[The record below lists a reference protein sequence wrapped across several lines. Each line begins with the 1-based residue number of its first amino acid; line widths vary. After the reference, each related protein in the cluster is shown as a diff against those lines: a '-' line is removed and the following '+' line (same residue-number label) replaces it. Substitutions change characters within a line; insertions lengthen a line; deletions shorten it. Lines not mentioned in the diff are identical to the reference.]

1 MIQEFTYKSSL
12 VKSFQVKS
20 RRSCPSDMVFFF
32 HGLFLCVK
40 LHCCLILLSQVRY
53 AKGNSPLTGRSLQMD
68 RPKRT
73 VKYPCADSDPL
84 PMSSPDVRDADQAL
98 LSDKLQPC
106 PEQELWPP
114 NLTETN
120 LSPQQSRK
128 RVTLKRG
135 KAKKMFGWGDFQ
147 CKVKSTSLNLLIAG
161 KIVDHGNGTFSVFFR
176 YNTSGGG
183 NVSVGLV
190 PPSKVVEFDAAAQTV
205 LYSVESRMFN
215 CRVEHERVERG
226 TKSTR
231 CWYDPSHSCDQDQTH
246 SHVSWLCSKPFKVIC
261 VYIYFHSLN
270 YKLVQKVCPDYNY
283 HSESPY
289 LPFG

>member
-1 MIQEFTYKSSL
+1 MMMIASSL
-12 VKSFQVKS
+12 
-20 RRSCPSDMVFFF
+20 M
-32 HGLFLCVK
+32 
-40 LHCCLILLSQVRY
+40 CLMILLSINDVRY
-53 AKGNSPLTGRSLQMD
+53 AKGNSPLTARSLQMD

-73 VKYPCADSDPL
+73 MKHPYVDSDPS
-84 PMSSPDVRDADQAL
+84 PMSSPDDSDQTPAL

-106 PEQELWPP
+106 PEQELWDWAP
-114 NLTETN
+114 NLTETHP
-120 LSPQQSRK
+120 SAQQSRK
-128 RVTLKRG
+128 QVTVKRG

-161 KIVDHGNGTFSVFFR
+161 KIVDHGNGTFSVYFR
-176 YNTSGGG
+176 YNTTGGG

-205 LYSVESRMFN
+205 LHSVESRMFN

-226 TKSTR
+226 IKSTR
-231 CWYDPSHSCDQDQTH
+231 CWYDPSLGCDQDQTH

-261 VYIYFHSLN
+261 VYIYFYSLD